1 VQHFQV
7 LRLSRYNCDIM
18 PKTYKH
24 LSAEERDILAVLKS
38 KGHSIR
44 QISKVL
50 KRRPSTLSRELK
62 RNAPPVYKGYYLAH
76 RAQQRADK
84 RKEYDMKL
92 KVYVLILLL
101 VSLCCASMAWAEVEV
116 PEKLT
121 KAAPIYKGAKVLQSM
136 QFEEGVQA
144 TYEVSTDRKEVVK
157 FYKDT
162 MQKKGWKVVMEM
174 NMENNSIL
182 NLAKDNLSL
191 VVNTGVNQK
200 GKTTVH
206 LILQDK

>member
-1 VQHFQV
+1 
-7 LRLSRYNCDIM
+7 
-18 PKTYKH
+18 
-24 LSAEERDILAVLKS
+24 
-38 KGHSIR
+38 
-44 QISKVL
+44 
-50 KRRPSTLSRELK
+50 
-62 RNAPPVYKGYYLAH
+62 
-76 RAQQRADK
+76 
-84 RKEYDMKL
+84 MKL

-121 KAAPIYKGAKVLQSM
+121 KVAPIYKGAKVLQSM

-144 TYEVSTDRKEVVK
+144 IYEVSTDRKEVVK